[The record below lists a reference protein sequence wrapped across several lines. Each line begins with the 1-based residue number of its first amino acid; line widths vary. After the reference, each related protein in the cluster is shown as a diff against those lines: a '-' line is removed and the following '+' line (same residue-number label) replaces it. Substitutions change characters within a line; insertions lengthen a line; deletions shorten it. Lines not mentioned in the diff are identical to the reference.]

1 MVKKKDNISEAKLDM
16 IDTVSKKEQYPL
28 PDGWLW
34 IPLVDSFENCT
45 DSKRKIAKKDYLEKG
60 DIAIIDQ
67 GQVLIGGYT
76 DDIEKEYKGTLP
88 VIIFGDHTRCIKYID
103 FPFAQGA
110 DGIKVLKPKKFFLP
124 KAFYFAFQTIPIP
137 DMGYRRHFPLLKQ
150 YIIPVPPIW
159 EQQRIVEKLEK
170 WFYKLDMI
178 QEKIRAVIVSS
189 EKRKAAILHK
199 AFTGELTAK
208 WRERNGIKLESWKKT
223 YVKEIC
229 YDVKVGIV
237 IKPAQYYTSKES
249 GIPAFRS
256 ANVREFH
263 INDENWVYLNQKGQN
278 ENIRSIVHTG
288 DLLIVRSGN
297 PGTAC
302 VVTEKFNG
310 YNAIDILIAVPDKQE
325 VLSDFLCAYTN
336 SPDCRQ
342 LIEKNK
348 RGMALTHFNVK
359 EYANLSINLPTI
371 VEQIEI
377 VNIVNALLR
386 KEQQIKNKAKFVLE
400 EIKIIR
406 KSILMYA
413 FCGKMEINS
422 SVDISD

>member
-1 MVKKKDNISEAKLDM
+1 MAKRKEL
-16 IDTVSKKEQYPL
+16 TPEEKLQQALVPKKEQPYPL
-28 PDGWLW
+28 PEGWKWVRL
-34 IPLVDSFENCT
+34 IDSFENCT
-45 DSKRKIAKKDYLEKG
+45 DSKRKIAKEDYLEKG

-67 GQVLIGGYT
+67 GKALVGGYT
-76 DDIEKEYKGTLP
+76 DITEKKYKGTLP
-88 VIIFGDHTRCIKYID
+88 VIIFGDHTRCIKYVD

-124 KAFYFAFQTIPIP
+124 KAFYFVFQNIPIP

-150 YIIPVPPIW
+150 YMIPVPPIG
-159 EQQRIVEKLEK
+159 EQQRIIEKIEK
-170 WFYKLDMI
+170 WFYKLDI
-178 QEKIRAVIVSS
+178 VQEKIKDVIASS

-208 WRERNGIKLESWKKT
+208 WRERNGIKLESWEKT
-223 YVKEIC
+223 CVKEIC
-229 YDVKVGIV
+229 HDVKVGIV
-237 IKPAQYYTSKES
+237 IKPSQYYTSKEN

-256 ANVREFH
+256 ANVREFY

-288 DLLIVRSGN
+288 DILIVRSGN

-310 YNAIDILIAVPDKQE
+310 YNAIDILIAVPDKQKI
-325 VLSDFLCAYTN
+325 LSEFLCAYTN
-336 SPDCRQ
+336 SPDCRL

-359 EYANLSINLPTI
+359 GYANLSINLPTI

-377 VNIVNALLR
+377 VNIVNMLLR
-386 KEQQIKNKAKFVLE
+386 KEQQIKNKTTIVLE
-400 EIKIIR
+400 EIKLIR
-406 KSILMYA
+406 KSMLMYA
-413 FCGKMEINS
+413 FCGKWK
-422 SVDISD
+422 